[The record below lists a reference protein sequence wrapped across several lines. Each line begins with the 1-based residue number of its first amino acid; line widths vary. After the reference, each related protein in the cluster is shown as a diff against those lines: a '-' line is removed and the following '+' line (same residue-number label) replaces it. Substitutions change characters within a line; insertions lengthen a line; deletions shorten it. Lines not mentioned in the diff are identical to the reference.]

1 VFRWNGIVGTHMF
14 ISGQGLHKATNLRE
28 LHMDGVAFYNPK
40 GVYDRRNPHAS
51 VLGLCSHF
59 CKKLERVSLAGAR
72 WGRGLPDRETFAVA
86 DEMLA
91 DFVRR
96 TPPLRW
102 LRSDLSDAAVARLR
116 EQRPDVEFVG
126 A

>member
-1 VFRWNGIVGTHMF
+1 MF
-14 ISGQGLHKATNLRE
+14 ISGQGIHKATNLRE
-28 LHMDGVAFYNPK
+28 LHMDGVTFSNPE
-40 GVYDRRNPHAS
+40 GVYDRQNPHAS
-51 VLGLCSHF
+51 VLALCSHI
-59 CKKLERVSLAGAR
+59 CKRLERVSLAGAR
-72 WGRGLPDRETFAVA
+72 WGRGLSDRETFAVA

-91 DFVRR
+91 DFARR

-102 LRSDLSDAAVARLR
+102 LRGDLSDAAVARLR